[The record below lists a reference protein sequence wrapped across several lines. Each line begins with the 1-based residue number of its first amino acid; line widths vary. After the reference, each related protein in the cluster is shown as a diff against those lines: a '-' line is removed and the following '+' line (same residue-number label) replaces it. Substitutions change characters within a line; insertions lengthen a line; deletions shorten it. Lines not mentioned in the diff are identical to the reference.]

1 MIVLDASAFIDA
13 IDGRRAVIERL
24 VGEDIHAPHLLD
36 VEVANALRRLVAEGR
51 FDEDRADRALDIL
64 ERGEI
69 HRHDHTPLLRIG
81 WELRH
86 QISAYDAAYVS
97 LAAVMGIPL
106 VTTDRKL
113 ADVPGLPCAVEAL

>member
-13 IDGRRAVIERL
+13 VDGRQAVIGRL
-24 VGEDIHAPHLLD
+24 VDEDIHAPHLLD
-36 VEVANALRRLVAEGR
+36 VEVASVLRRLVAQGR
-51 FDEDRADRALDIL
+51 FDEGCADRALSIL
-64 ERGEI
+64 ERGDI
-69 HRHDHTPLLRIG
+69 HRHEHTPLLRIG

-86 QISAYDAAYVS
+86 RVSAYDAAYVS

-113 ADVPGLPCAVEAL
+113 AGMPDLPCAVEAL